1 MQYVIIYHNPI
12 DIHLALWYSVTNKK
26 ETKGSPDMKVGYVRC
41 STVEQNE
48 ARQLRMM
55 EEQGAEKVF
64 TDKASGKNTDRT
76 AFKEMMAFV
85 RSGDVVIVE
94 SISRIARNTRDLL
107 AIISELTEKG
117 VDFVSTKESI
127 DTTTPQGR
135 FMLTVF
141 GALAELERENILER
155 QREGIAIA
163 KEQGK
168 YAGRKPQEV
177 DEDKFR
183 EVCARWRAGEITA
196 TAAMQEVG
204 LKPNTFYRRVKAA
217 GL

>member
-1 MQYVIIYHNPI
+1 MR
-12 DIHLALWYSVTNKK
+12 
-26 ETKGSPDMKVGYVRC
+26 VGYVRC
-41 STVEQNE
+41 STIEQNE
-48 ARQLRMM
+48 ARQLKMM
-55 EEQGAEKVF
+55 EEQKAEKLF
-64 TDKASGKNTDRT
+64 IDKASGKNTDRK

-85 RSGDVVIVE
+85 RAGDMVIVE

-107 AIISELTEKG
+107 SIVSELTEKQ
-117 VDFVSTKESI
+117 VEFVSLKENI

-163 KEQGK
+163 KDAGK
-168 YAGRKPQEV
+168 YKGRKPLEV
-177 DEDKFR
+177 DEAQFKDACK
-183 EVCARWRAGEITA
+183 RWRTGEITA

-204 LKPNTFYRRVKAA
+204 LKPNTFYRRVKEM

>member
-1 MQYVIIYHNPI
+1 M
-12 DIHLALWYSVTNKK
+12 
-26 ETKGSPDMKVGYVRC
+26 RC
-41 STVEQNE
+41 STIEQNE
-48 ARQLRMM
+48 ARQLKMM
-55 EEQGAEKVF
+55 EEQKAEKLF
-64 TDKASGKNTDRT
+64 IDKASGKNTDRR

-85 RSGDVVIVE
+85 RAGDMVIVE

-107 AIISELTEKG
+107 SIVSELTEKQ
-117 VDFVSTKESI
+117 VEFISLKENI

-163 KEQGK
+163 KDAGK
-168 YAGRKPQEV
+168 YKGRKPLEV
-177 DEDKFR
+177 DEMQFKDACK
-183 EVCARWRAGEITA
+183 RWRAGEITA

-204 LKPNTFYRRVKAA
+204 LKPNTFYRRVKEM

>member
-1 MQYVIIYHNPI
+1 MR
-12 DIHLALWYSVTNKK
+12 
-26 ETKGSPDMKVGYVRC
+26 VGYVRC

-48 ARQLRMM
+48 ARQLKMM
-55 EEQGAEKVF
+55 EEQKAEKLFV
-64 TDKASGKNTDRT
+64 DKASGKNTDRA

-85 RSGDVVIVE
+85 RSEDIVIVE

-107 AIISELTEKG
+107 SIVSELTEKG
-117 VDFVSTKESI
+117 VEFVSLKESI

-155 QREGIAIA
+155 QREGIEIA
-163 KEQGK
+163 KSEGK
-168 YAGRKPQEV
+168 YKGRKPVEV
-177 DEDKFR
+177 NEDEFKV
-183 EVCARWRAGEITA
+183 VCARWRDGEITA
-196 TAAMQEVG
+196 TAAMKELN
-204 LKPNTFYRRVKAA
+204 LKPNTFYRRVKEM

>member
-1 MQYVIIYHNPI
+1 
-12 DIHLALWYSVTNKK
+12 
-26 ETKGSPDMKVGYVRC
+26 MKVGYVRC

-48 ARQLRMM
+48 ARQMKMM

-64 TDKASGKNTDRT
+64 LDKASGKNTERA
-76 AFKEMMAFV
+76 AFKDMMSFV
-85 RSGDVVIVE
+85 RVGDIVIVE

-107 AIISELTEKG
+107 SIISELTEKG
-117 VDFVSTKESI
+117 VEFVSLKESI

-155 QREGIAIA
+155 QREGIEIA
-163 KEQGK
+163 KSEGK
-168 YAGRKPQEV
+168 YKGRKPIDYNETQF
-177 DEDKFR
+177 KAL
-183 EVCARWRAGEITA
+183 CKKWRGGEITA
-196 TAAMQEVG
+196 TAAMKELG
-204 LKPNTFYRRVKAA
+204 LKPNTFYRRVKEM